1 MNLKAQRESYRI
13 PTEGP
18 CPLERRDL
26 TERQVRQAAFHG
38 MSNRHAA
45 YLLGVS
51 VTSFLDYC
59 DAWHIMPPRPIPTK
73 GTNP

>member
-1 MNLKAQRESYRI
+1 MNLKQQRENHRI
-13 PTEGP
+13 PTEGA

-26 TERQVRQAAFHG
+26 TPRQVRQAALYG

-45 YLLGVS
+45 HLLGVS

-59 DAWHIMPPRPIPTK
+59 DAWGITPPRRSS
-73 GTNP
+73 